1 MTLEA
6 DITINNHQDSTVS
19 PFAPRLPNQSG
30 QQLSWGKLYG
40 SSMGLAI
47 SAAAAK
53 HDGPVTVITADMP
66 SAEHLEYELRFYAE
80 QNDTQNSDFQV
91 LSFPDRETLPYDNF
105 SPHQDIISQR
115 LDTLYRLPTLKRGIL
130 ITPIST
136 LMNRLPPRDY
146 LVSNSLML
154 DCGERID
161 IDDFRRRL
169 ESSGYR
175 CVSQVM
181 EHGEFSVRGSLID
194 LYPTGSTLPYRI
206 DLLDDEIDSIR
217 TFDPESQRSIEQTDS
232 IRLLPAREFPLTED
246 AISYFRQNYRSLF
259 EGDPQ
264 KSVIYRDISNG
275 LAPAGIEYYL
285 PLFFEQAQSFFDFL
299 PKSTLIFLHEDIKSA
314 SQHYWK
320 EINERYEQ
328 LRHDLERPI
337 LKPESAFINPDTI
350 NTAITN
356 FARCQLHNYSVEASP
371 SAINIATHPLPPVAI
386 NSQAQQPLNLLNNF
400 IAQFSGRILFTA
412 ESTGRRETLL
422 EMLKEHNHYPSEFCD
437 WQAFFNSDAK
447 LGITVASLDNGM
459 LIDEPQIAVIAEAQI
474 FGAQIMQ
481 RRRRKH
487 RGRDAD
493 AVIKNLTELSI
504 GAPVVHEEHGVGRYA
519 GMQNLEIGG
528 ITTEFL
534 TLIYANDAK
543 LYVPV
548 SSLHLISRYTGASP
562 EQAPLHKLGNDQWQ
576 RAKRKAAEKVRDVA
590 AELLDIYARREAR
603 TGHAFP
609 AADDQYSAFSAAFP
623 FEETPDQHEAIN
635 AVVDDMVSAK
645 TMDRLICGDVGFGK
659 TEVAMRATFMAISGN
674 KQVAVLVPTTLL
686 AQQHYENFKDRFAD
700 LPVRVELLSRFRTG
714 KAQQVTL
721 QAIEDGKADIVVGTH
736 KLLQE
741 SVKFGNLGLV
751 IIDEEHRFGV
761 RQKEKFKAFRS
772 NVDVLTLTAT
782 PIPRTLNM
790 AMSGLRDLSIIATPP
805 LRRLA
810 IKTFVREWNDS
821 LLREAVLREIHRGG
835 QVYFLHNEVKNID
848 KITAQ
853 LRSIIPEA
861 QIQHAHGQ
869 LRETELEQI
878 MSDFYHQ
885 RFNVL
890 VCTTIIESGID
901 IPNANTI
908 IINRADKLGLAQ
920 LYQIRGR
927 VGRSHHQAYAYM
939 IAPPRR
945 SITADADKRLE
956 AIESIE
962 DLGAGFTL
970 ATHDLEIR
978 GTGELLG
985 DEQSGQIYEIGFS
998 MYSELLERAV
1008 KALKAGNQPEL
1019 DQPLSM
1025 HAEVD
1030 LHIPALLPDDYCPDV
1045 HSRLVMYKRI
1055 ASAANQD
1062 ALNELRVEMIDR
1074 FGLLPDA
1081 AKNLMCV
1088 TELKLNAEPLGIKKI
1103 DASENSG
1110 RLIFNDKPNIDLE
1123 TLIRLIQTEAKTY
1136 QFDGTNK
1143 FSFKLPQ
1150 GDLEK
1155 RLEFIYQL
1163 LEKLSIKQKTYKK
1176 TR

>member
-1 MTLEA
+1 MTAPA
-6 DITINNHQDSTVS
+6 DTTIKNDETSTVS
-19 PFAPRLPNQSG
+19 PFSPRLPVKTGQS
-30 QQLSWGKLYG
+30 LLWGRLYG

-53 HDGPVTVITADMP
+53 HNGPVAVITADMP
-66 SAEHLEYELRFYAE
+66 SAEHLEYELRFYAGKSGLA
-80 QNDTQNSDFQV
+80 DTNLQV

-115 LDTLYRLPTLKRGIL
+115 LDTLYRLPTLEHGIL

-136 LMNRLPPRDY
+136 LMNCLPPRDY
-146 LVSNSLML
+146 LESNSLML
-154 DCGERID
+154 ECGERID
-161 IDDFRRRL
+161 IDDFRRKL
-169 ESSGYR
+169 ENSGYR

-194 LYPTGSTLPYRI
+194 LYPTGSSLPYRI

-217 TFDPESQRSIEQTDS
+217 TFDPESQRSIEKTEN
-232 IRLLPAREFPLTED
+232 IRLLPAREFPLTEE
-246 AISYFRQNYRSLF
+246 AISYFRQNYRTLF

-275 LAPAGIEYYL
+275 LAPAGVEYYL
-285 PLFFEQAQSFFDFL
+285 PLFFERTEIFFDFL
-299 PKSTLIFLHEDIKSA
+299 PKSTLLFLHEDIASA
-314 SQHYWK
+314 SQNSWK
-320 EINERYEQ
+320 EIDERYEQ
-328 LRHDLERPI
+328 LSHDIERPI
-337 LKPESAFINPDTI
+337 LKPDSAFITPD
-350 NTAITN
+350 AIDKAIKS
-356 FARCQLHNYSVEASP
+356 FVHCQLKNHSVETSQH
-371 SAINIATHPLPPVAI
+371 AINLATHPLPPVAI
-386 NSQAQQPLNLLNNF
+386 NTSSPQPLNSLNNF
-400 IAQFSGRILFTA
+400 IAQFPGRILFAA

-422 EMLKEHNHYPSEFCD
+422 EMLKDHSHYPSEFSD
-437 WQAFFNSDAK
+437 WQSFLNSNAK

-459 LIDEPQIAVIAEAQI
+459 LIDEPQIAVIAEGQI
-474 FGAQIMQ
+474 FGAQVMQ
-481 RRRRKH
+481 RRRRKR

-493 AVIKNLTELSI
+493 AVIKNLTELNI
-504 GAPVVHEEHGVGRYA
+504 GAPVVHEEHGVGRYD

-534 TLIYANDAK
+534 TLIYANEAK

-562 EQAPLHKLGNDQWQ
+562 DTAPLHKLGSDQWQ

-590 AELLDIYARREAR
+590 AELLDIYARREAH

-609 AADDQYSAFSAAFP
+609 SVDDQYSAFSAAFP
-623 FEETPDQHEAIN
+623 FEETPDQQEAIN
-635 AVVDDMVSAK
+635 AVVNDMVSPK

-659 TEVAMRATFMAISGN
+659 TEVAMRASFMAISGN

-686 AQQHYENFKDRFAD
+686 AQQHYQNFKDRFAD

-714 KAQQVTL
+714 KAQQTTL
-721 QAIEDGKADIVVGTH
+721 QAIETGKADIVVGTH

-761 RQKEKFKAFRS
+761 RQKEKFKSFRS

-810 IKTFVREWNDS
+810 IKTFVREWNDT
-821 LLREAVLREIHRGG
+821 LLREAVMREIHRGG
-835 QVYFLHNEVKNID
+835 QVYFLHNEVRNID
-848 KITAQ
+848 KIVAQ
-853 LRSIIPEA
+853 LRAIVPEA

-869 LRETELEQI
+869 LRETELEQV

-939 IAPPRR
+939 IVPPRR
-945 SITADADKRLE
+945 TITADAAKRLD

-962 DLGAGFTL
+962 VLGAGFTL

-985 DEQSGQIYEIGFS
+985 DEQSGQIHEIGFS
-998 MYSELLERAV
+998 MYTELLERAV
-1008 KALKAGNQPEL
+1008 KALKSGKQPEL
-1019 DQPLSM
+1019 DKPLSL

-1055 ASAANQD
+1055 ASAVNRE
-1062 ALNELRVEMIDR
+1062 ALNELQVEMIDR

-1081 AKNLMCV
+1081 AKNLMRV
-1088 TELKLNAEPLGIKKI
+1088 TELKLNAEPLGIKKV

-1110 RLIFNDKPNIDLE
+1110 RFIFNEKPNIDLE
-1123 TLIRLIQTEAKTY
+1123 MLIRLIQTEAKTY
-1136 QFDGTNK
+1136 QFDGKNK

-1150 GDLEK
+1150 SDLEK
-1155 RLEFIYQL
+1155 RLEFIYQV
-1163 LEKLSIKQKTYKK
+1163 LEKLSIK
-1176 TR
+1176 